1 MSIRK
6 KIINTI
12 DSKGNCL
19 VELSPETSFD
29 TYMASVCLI
38 LFGKETRAHR
48 KNLRTRLLGWFKR
61 CLFDEECFKFNCVK
75 TFVARLNATHGEMLF
90 PKSAETCF
98 QTKREALLGEGSKFL
113 EQSATREGYIYDRF
127 TYGYLVA
134 DVFNVNVVI
143 HEERTIELSKNCLSE
158 DDPLYEIHLSYDGT
172 RFKALVPKI
181 NRVPF
186 SMAEAAKMKNFELRR
201 VSKDVCDVVTCF
213 SPPAVI
219 GYRVYICYVNNREKN
234 TMYTVTQKNNF
245 RFTEATYIIVGE
257 ECVGYA
263 DQKHNLNP
271 YFYLKEPNDRVCI
284 ALVNAKSIEDAM
296 QCVQMEINGAKGAK

>member
-1 MSIRK
+1 M
-6 KIINTI
+6 
-12 DSKGNCL
+12 L
-19 VELSPETSFD
+19 VELCPESSFD

-38 LFGKETRAHR
+38 MFGKETKAHR
-48 KNLRTRLLGWFKR
+48 KSLRKRLLDRFKK
-61 CLFDEECFKFNCVK
+61 CLFDEECFKFSCVK
-75 TFVARLNATHGEMLF
+75 TFVARLNAIYGEAAF
-90 PKSAETCF
+90 PKSAETCV
-98 QTKREALLGEGSKFL
+98 QTKRDSLLREGTKFL
-113 EQSATREGYIYDRF
+113 EQSESREGYIYDRF

-143 HEERTIELSKNCLSE
+143 HENQTMVHLSKNYLA
-158 DDPLYEIHLSYDGT
+158 DDGPLYDIHIRYDGT

-186 SMAEAAKMKNFELRR
+186 NLINTKMKNFELRR
-201 VSKDVCDVVTCF
+201 VSKDACDVVTCF

-245 RFTEATYIIVGE
+245 KFTEPTYIVIGD

-263 DQKHNLNP
+263 DEKHSLNP
-271 YFYLKEPNDRVCI
+271 YFYIKKPQDRVCI

-296 QCVQMEINGAKGAK
+296 QCVQMEIHGAKCQ